1 MDADRRRIGS
11 RIAQIMLATFWPI
24 ALLFVVLCGQV
35 LAEPFDDQHVA
46 VLVFT
51 KTAGFRHDSIPDG
64 IAAIQTLGRE
74 NGFAVEATEDAGRF
88 TDEGLAA
95 YRAVIFLNT
104 TGDVLAAD
112 QERAFERYIRSGGG
126 FVGIH
131 SAADTEY
138 DWAWY
143 GDLVGAYFDSHPAIQ
158 QAQIHVA
165 DRVIRPPAF
174 VRALGAT
181 RRVVQLPPQS
191 PWTSSRLGTVDEGS
205 YNGGN
210 HGFDHPIAWC
220 HGLRRWPLLVHRR
233 RPHPR
238 KLRRASV
245 HAAYPWR
252 YRVRH
257 WSDCSRLRGHVGY
270 QFCKGRPRQRG

>member
-1 MDADRRRIGS
+1 MGCRIV
-11 RIAQIMLATFWPI
+11 QIIPATLWPV
-24 ALLFVVLCGQV
+24 ALLLVAFSA
-35 LAEPFDDQHVA
+35 LADSFDDQHVV
-46 VLVFT
+46 VLVFS
-51 KTAGFRHDSIPDG
+51 KTAGFRHDSISDG
-64 IAAIQTLGRE
+64 IAAIQALGRE

-112 QERAFERYIRSGGG
+112 QERAFERYIRGGGG

-158 QAQIHVA
+158 RGQISSG
-165 DRVIRPPAF
+165 RPSPSGYQPF
-174 VRALGAT
+174 VRTLAAA

-191 PWTSSRLGTVDEGS
+191 PRASPRLGHLGR
-205 YNGGN
+205 GQ
-210 HGFDHPIAWC
+210 
-220 HGLRRWPLLVHRR
+220 LQRRQ
-233 RPHPR
+233 PR
-238 KLRRASV
+238 
-245 HAAYPWR
+245 
-252 YRVRH
+252 
-257 WSDCSRLRGHVGY
+257 
-270 QFCKGRPRQRG
+270 F

>member
-1 MDADRRRIGS
+1 MIRRWTQIDADRRRTGC
-11 RIAQIMLATFWPI
+11 RVVQIILATLWTV
-24 ALLFVVLCGQV
+24 ALLLVAFSA
-35 LAEPFDDQHVA
+35 LAEPFDDQRVA

-112 QERAFERYIRSGGG
+112 QERAFERYIRGGGG

-138 DWAWY
+138 GWAWY

-158 QAQIHVA
+158 QGEIHVA
-165 DRVIRPPAF
+165 DRVHPATEHLSARWQRRDEWYNYRRNPRVDEFTSWPPWTRA
-174 VRALGAT
+174 VTMAATTVLTIPLLGVTTTTAAALGTLAVAT
-181 RRVVQLPPQS
+181 PAKATASLCLCS
-191 PWTSSRLGTVDEGS
+191 ISSAASST
-205 YNGGN
+205 
-210 HGFDHPIAWC
+210 
-220 HGLRRWPLLVHRR
+220 PLE
-233 RPHPR
+233 
-238 KLRRASV
+238 
-245 HAAYPWR
+245 
-252 YRVRH
+252 
-257 WSDCSRLRGHVGY
+257 
-270 QFCKGRPRQRG
+270 